1 LNISPTYRG
10 IFFML
15 LAAFGFSIMGGAAKA
30 LKGSFNA
37 GQLVFWRNSIG
48 LLFIGISLINRA
60 PEQTGGK
67 LLRLIFRGLMGTS
80 AVYMLLYCILHLP
93 LGTAMSYNLTSALF
107 IALFSFLLFREY
119 EGRWVLLAVLL
130 GFAGMLFIYKPNI
143 HFPWYYHLAGLLSGI
158 LSAIA
163 YLTVGR
169 LTKYYDTRVIVL
181 SFVLTGVLVP
191 LLFTLLRY
199 LLQLQADEI
208 LFINWRWPQQAEWFP
223 VILMGTSALF
233 GQYFVT
239 KAYGADKAGIVSAI
253 SYAGIIFSIFIGMML
268 GDAFPDIVSLL
279 GIVCIIISGLIIS
292 FIKKRNEAKRVNA

>member
-1 LNISPTYRG
+1 
-10 IFFML
+10 ML
-15 LAAFGFSIMGGAAKA
+15 LAALGFSIMGGAAKT

-37 GQLVFWRNSIG
+37 GQLVFWRNIVG
-48 LLFIGISLINRA
+48 LIVVVISLINRA
-60 PEQTGGK
+60 PEHTGGK
-67 LLRLIFRGLMGTS
+67 FRRLVFRGLMGTS

-107 IALFSFLLFREY
+107 IALFSFVLFKEY

-130 GFAGMLFIYKPNI
+130 GFAGMLLIYKPNI
-143 HFPWYYHLAGLLSGI
+143 HFPWYYHVAGLLSGI

-199 LLQLQADEI
+199 LLQLPADEI

-239 KAYGADKAGIVSAI
+239 KAYSADKAGVVSAI

-268 GDAFPDIVSLL
+268 GDAFPDFVSLL
-279 GIVCIIISGLIIS
+279 GIVFIIVSGLIIS
-292 FIKKRNEAKRVNA
+292 FNKKRNEARRITT

>member
-1 LNISPTYRG
+1 
-10 IFFML
+10 ML
-15 LAAFGFSIMGGAAKA
+15 LAALGFSVMGGAAKM

-37 GQLVFWRNSIG
+37 GQLVFWRNIVG
-48 LLFIGISLINRA
+48 LLVVIISLLNR
-60 PEQTGGK
+60 PPVHTGGK
-67 LLRLIFRGLMGTS
+67 LRRLIFRGLMGTS

-107 IALFSFLLFREY
+107 IALFSFILFKEY

-130 GFAGMLFIYKPNI
+130 GFVGMLLIYKPNI
-143 HFPWYYHLAGLLSGI
+143 HFPWYYHLAGLLSGV

-199 LLQLQADEI
+199 LLQLPADEV

-223 VILMGTSALF
+223 VLLMGLSALF

-239 KAYGADKAGIVSAI
+239 KAYGADKAGVVSAI
-253 SYAGIIFSIFIGMML
+253 SYAGIIFSIFIGMLL
-268 GDAFPDIVSLL
+268 GDAFPDMISSL
-279 GIVCIIISGLIIS
+279 GIICIIISGLIIS
-292 FIKKRNEAKRVNA
+292 FIKKRNEAQRTSA

>member
-1 LNISPTYRG
+1 
-10 IFFML
+10 ML
-15 LAAFGFSIMGGAAKA
+15 LAALGFSIMGGAAKA

-37 GQLVFWRNSIG
+37 GQLVFWRNIVG
-48 LLFIGISLINRA
+48 LLFITGSLINRA
-60 PEQTGGK
+60 PVQQGGK

-107 IALFSFLLFREY
+107 IALFSFFLFKEY
-119 EGRWVLLAVLL
+119 EGRWVILAVLL
-130 GFAGMLFIYKPNI
+130 GFAGMLLIYKPSI
-143 HFPWYYHLAGLLSGI
+143 HLPWFYNLAGLLSGV

-163 YLTVGR
+163 YITVGK

-191 LLFTLLRY
+191 LLLTSIRALLE
-199 LLQLQADEI
+199 LPADEI
-208 LFINWRWPQQAEWFP
+208 LFINWRWPQQTEWLY
-223 VILMGTSALF
+223 ILLMGSSALF

-253 SYAGIIFSIFIGMML
+253 SYAGIIFSIFIGMLL
-268 GDAFPDIVSLL
+268 GDAFPDTVSLY
-279 GIVCIIISGLIIS
+279 GILLIIISGLIIS
-292 FIKKRNEAKRVNA
+292 FIKKRRSADAA

>member
-1 LNISPTYRG
+1 
-10 IFFML
+10 ML
-15 LAAFGFSIMGGAAKA
+15 LAALGFSIMGGAAKA

-48 LLFIGISLINRA
+48 LLLITISLVNRA

-130 GFAGMLFIYKPNI
+130 GFAGMLLIYKPNI

-191 LLFTLLRY
+191 LLLTLLRY
-199 LLQLQADEI
+199 LLQLPADEI
-208 LFINWRWPQQAEWFP
+208 LFINWHWPQQAEWFP

-268 GDAFPDIVSLL
+268 GDAFPNIVSLA
-279 GIVCIIISGLIIS
+279 GIACIIISGLIIS
-292 FIKKRNEAKRVNA
+292 FIKKQNEAKRISA

>member
-1 LNISPTYRG
+1 
-10 IFFML
+10 ML
-15 LAAFGFSIMGGAAKA
+15 LAAFGFSVMGGAAKA

-37 GQLVFWRNSIG
+37 GQLVFWRNIVG
-48 LLFIGISLINRA
+48 LLFITGSLINRA
-60 PEQTGGK
+60 PVQQGGK

-107 IALFSFLLFREY
+107 IALFSFFLFKEY
-119 EGRWVLLAVLL
+119 EGRWVILAVLL
-130 GFAGMLFIYKPNI
+130 GFAGMLLIYKPSI
-143 HFPWYYHLAGLLSGI
+143 HLPWQYHLAGLLSGV

-163 YLTVGR
+163 YITVGK

-191 LLFTLLRY
+191 LLFTSIRSLLE
-199 LLQLQADEI
+199 LPADEM
-208 LFINWRWPQQAEWFP
+208 LFINWRWPQQTEWWY
-223 VILMGTSALF
+223 ILLMGSSALF

-253 SYAGIIFSIFIGMML
+253 SYAGIIFSIIIGMLL
-268 GDAFPDIVSLL
+268 GDAFPDTVSLFGILLIIVS
-279 GIVCIIISGLIIS
+279 GLMIS
-292 FIKKRNEAKRVNA
+292 FIKRRNAEAA

>member
-1 LNISPTYRG
+1 
-10 IFFML
+10 ML
-15 LAAFGFSIMGGAAKA
+15 LAAFGFSVMGGAAKV

-37 GQLVFWRNSIG
+37 GQLVFWRNIVG
-48 LLFIGISLINRA
+48 LLFITGSLLNRA
-60 PEQTGGK
+60 PQQTGGK

-107 IALFSFLLFREY
+107 IALFTFLLFKEY
-119 EGRWVLLAVLL
+119 EGRWVILAVLL
-130 GFAGMLFIYKPNI
+130 GFAGMLLIYKPSI
-143 HFPWYYHLAGLLSGI
+143 HLPWFYHLAGLLSGI

-163 YLTVGR
+163 YITVGK

-191 LLFTLLRY
+191 LLFTSIRA
-199 LLQLQADEI
+199 LLQLPADEI
-208 LFINWRWPQQAEWFP
+208 LFIHWRWPQQTEWLY
-223 VILMGTSALF
+223 VLLMGSSALF

-253 SYAGIIFSIFIGMML
+253 SYAGIIFSIFIGMLL
-268 GDAFPDIVSLL
+268 GDAFPDMISLL
-279 GIVCIIISGLIIS
+279 GILLIICSGLIIS
-292 FIKKRNEAKRVNA
+292 FIKRRNAEAS

>member
-1 LNISPTYRG
+1 
-10 IFFML
+10 ML
-15 LAAFGFSIMGGAAKA
+15 LAALGFSVMGGAAKM

-37 GQLVFWRNSIG
+37 GQLVFWRNIVG
-48 LLFIGISLINRA
+48 LVVVVISLLNRA
-60 PEQTGGK
+60 PEHTGGK
-67 LLRLIFRGLMGTS
+67 LRRLIFRGLMGTS

-107 IALFSFLLFREY
+107 IALFSFLLFKEY

-130 GFAGMLFIYKPNI
+130 GFAGMLLIYKPNI

-181 SFVLTGVLVP
+181 SFVLTGVLAP

-199 LLQLQADEI
+199 ILQLPADEI
-208 LFINWRWPQQAEWFP
+208 LFINWRWPLQDEWFP
-223 VILMGTSALF
+223 VLLMGISALF

-268 GDAFPDIVSLL
+268 GDAFPDMISST

-292 FIKKRNEAKRVNA
+292 FIKKRNEAQRTNA

>member
-1 LNISPTYRG
+1 LKISPVYRG
-10 IFFML
+10 IVYML
-15 LAAFGFSIMGGAAKA
+15 LAALGFSIMGGAAKV

-48 LLFIGISLINRA
+48 LLFITISLINRA
-60 PEQTGGK
+60 PDQTGGK

-107 IALFSFLLFREY
+107 IALFSFLLFKEY
-119 EGRWVLLAVLL
+119 EGRWVVLAVLL
-130 GFAGMLFIYKPNI
+130 GFAGMLLIYKPAI

-191 LLFTLLRY
+191 LLFTLLLS
-199 LLQLQADEI
+199 LLQLPADEI

-223 VILMGTSALF
+223 VLLMGTSALF

-268 GDAFPDIVSLL
+268 GDAFPDTVSLM
-279 GIVCIIISGLIIS
+279 GIGCIIISGLIIS
-292 FIKKRNEAKRVNA
+292 FIKKQNEAKRENV

>member
-1 LNISPTYRG
+1 
-10 IFFML
+10 ML
-15 LAAFGFSIMGGAAKA
+15 LAALGFSVMGGAAKM
-30 LKGSFNA
+30 LKGSFNG
-37 GQLVFWRNSIG
+37 GQLVFWRNIVG
-48 LLFIGISLINRA
+48 LLVVIISLLNRA
-60 PEQTGGK
+60 PVHTGGK
-67 LLRLIFRGLMGTS
+67 LRRLIFRGLMGTS

-107 IALFSFLLFREY
+107 IAIFSFLLFKEY

-130 GFAGMLFIYKPNI
+130 GFVGMLLIYKPNI

-191 LLFTLLRY
+191 LLFTFIRY
-199 LLQLQADEI
+199 ILQLPADEI
-208 LFINWRWPQQAEWFP
+208 LFINWRCPHQSEWFP
-223 VILMGTSALF
+223 VLLMGLSALF

-268 GDAFPDIVSLL
+268 GDAFPDMISSL

-292 FIKKRNEAKRVNA
+292 FIKKQNDAKRINA

>member
-1 LNISPTYRG
+1 
-10 IFFML
+10 ML
-15 LAAFGFSIMGGAAKA
+15 LAALGFSIMGGAAKV

-37 GQLVFWRNSIG
+37 GQLVFWRNIVG
-48 LLFIGISLINRA
+48 LLVVVISLMNRA
-60 PEQTGGK
+60 PEHTGGK
-67 LLRLIFRGLMGTS
+67 FRRLVFRGLMGTS

-107 IALFSFLLFREY
+107 IALFSFLLFKEY

-130 GFAGMLFIYKPNI
+130 GFAGMLLIYKPNI

-169 LTKYYDTRVIVL
+169 LTQYYDTRVIVL
-181 SFVLTGVLVP
+181 SFVLTGVVVP

-199 LLQLQADEI
+199 LLQLPADDI

-239 KAYGADKAGIVSAI
+239 KAYGADKAGVVSAI

-268 GDAFPDIVSLL
+268 GDAFPDTVSLL
-279 GIVCIIISGLIIS
+279 GIVCIIVSGLIIS
-292 FIKKRNEAKRVNA
+292 FIKKRNEARRITP

>member
-1 LNISPTYRG
+1 LKISPVYRG
-10 IFFML
+10 IVYML
-15 LAAFGFSIMGGAAKA
+15 LAALGFSIMGGAAKV

-48 LLFIGISLINRA
+48 LLFITISLINRA
-60 PEQTGGK
+60 PDQTGGK

-107 IALFSFLLFREY
+107 IALFSFLLFKEY
-119 EGRWVLLAVLL
+119 EGRWVVLAVLL
-130 GFAGMLFIYKPNI
+130 GFAGMLLIYKPAI

-199 LLQLQADEI
+199 LLQLPADEI

-223 VILMGTSALF
+223 VLLMGASALF

-268 GDAFPDIVSLL
+268 GDAFPDTVSLM
-279 GIVCIIISGLIIS
+279 GIGCIIISGLIIS
-292 FIKKRNEAKRVNA
+292 FIKKQNEAKRENV

>member
-1 LNISPTYRG
+1 
-10 IFFML
+10 ML
-15 LAAFGFSIMGGAAKA
+15 LAAFGFSVMGGAAKV

-37 GQLVFWRNSIG
+37 GQLVFWRNIVG
-48 LLFIGISLINRA
+48 LLFITGSLLNRA
-60 PEQTGGK
+60 PQQTGGK

-107 IALFSFLLFREY
+107 IALFTFLLFKEY
-119 EGRWVLLAVLL
+119 EGRWVILAVLL
-130 GFAGMLFIYKPNI
+130 GFAGMLLIYKPSI
-143 HFPWYYHLAGLLSGI
+143 HLPWFYHLAGLLSGI

-163 YLTVGR
+163 YITVGK

-191 LLFTLLRY
+191 LLFTSIRA
-199 LLQLQADEI
+199 LLQLPADEI
-208 LFINWRWPQQAEWFP
+208 LFIHWRWPQQTEWLY
-223 VILMGTSALF
+223 VLLMGSSALF

-253 SYAGIIFSIFIGMML
+253 SYAGIIFSIFIGLML
-268 GDAFPDIVSLL
+268 GDAFPDVVSLL
-279 GIVCIIISGLIIS
+279 GILLIICSGLLIS
-292 FIKKRNEAKRVNA
+292 FIKKRQDLDAR

>member
-1 LNISPTYRG
+1 
-10 IFFML
+10 M
-15 LAAFGFSIMGGAAKA
+15 

-37 GQLVFWRNSIG
+37 GQLVFWRNIVG
-48 LLFIGISLINRA
+48 LLVVIISLLNR
-60 PEQTGGK
+60 PPVHTGGK
-67 LLRLIFRGLMGTS
+67 LRRLIFRGLMGTS

-107 IALFSFLLFREY
+107 IALFSFILFKEY

-130 GFAGMLFIYKPNI
+130 GFVGMLLIYKPNI
-143 HFPWYYHLAGLLSGI
+143 HFPWYYHLAGLLSGV

-199 LLQLQADEI
+199 LLQLPADEV

-223 VILMGTSALF
+223 VLLMGLSALF

-253 SYAGIIFSIFIGMML
+253 SYAGIIFSIFIGMLL
-268 GDAFPDIVSLL
+268 GDAFPDMISSL

-292 FIKKRNEAKRVNA
+292 FIKKRNEAQRTSA

>member
-1 LNISPTYRG
+1 
-10 IFFML
+10 
-15 LAAFGFSIMGGAAKA
+15 
-30 LKGSFNA
+30 
-37 GQLVFWRNSIG
+37 
-48 LLFIGISLINRA
+48 
-60 PEQTGGK
+60 
-67 LLRLIFRGLMGTS
+67 MGTS

-107 IALFSFLLFREY
+107 IALFSFLLFKEY

-130 GFAGMLFIYKPNI
+130 GFAGMLLIYKPNI
-143 HFPWYYHLAGLLSGI
+143 HFPWHYHLAGLLSGI

-199 LLQLQADEI
+199 LLQLPADEI
-208 LFINWRWPQQAEWFP
+208 LFINWRWPQKAEWFP

-239 KAYGADKAGIVSAI
+239 KAYGADKAGVVSAI

-268 GDAFPDIVSLL
+268 GDAFPDTVSLL
-279 GIVCIIISGLIIS
+279 GIMCIIISGLIIS
-292 FIKKRNEAKRVNA
+292 FIKKQNETRRITT

>member
-1 LNISPTYRG
+1 
-10 IFFML
+10 ML
-15 LAAFGFSIMGGAAKA
+15 LAALGFSIMGGAAKV

-37 GQLVFWRNSIG
+37 GQLVFWRNIVG
-48 LLFIGISLINRA
+48 LLVVVISLLNRA
-60 PEQTGGK
+60 PVHTGGK
-67 LLRLIFRGLMGTS
+67 LRRLIFRGLMGTA

-107 IALFSFLLFREY
+107 IALFSFILFKEY
-119 EGRWVLLAVLL
+119 EGKWVMLAVLL
-130 GFAGMLFIYKPNI
+130 GFAGMLLIYKPNI

-199 LLQLQADEI
+199 LLQLPADEI
-208 LFINWRWPQQAEWFP
+208 LFINWAWPQQSEWFP
-223 VILMGTSALF
+223 VLLMGISALF

-253 SYAGIIFSIFIGMML
+253 SYAGIIFSIFIGMFL
-268 GDAFPDIVSLL
+268 GDAFPDALSLG
-279 GIVCIIISGLIIS
+279 GILLIIISGLIIS
-292 FIKKRNEAKRVNA
+292 FIKKRQSVAAA

>member
-1 LNISPTYRG
+1 
-10 IFFML
+10 ML
-15 LAAFGFSIMGGAAKA
+15 LAAFGFSVMGGAAKA

-37 GQLVFWRNSIG
+37 GQLVFWRNIVG
-48 LLFIGISLINRA
+48 LLFIAGSLINRA
-60 PEQTGGK
+60 PVQQGGK

-107 IALFSFLLFREY
+107 IALFSFFLFKEY
-119 EGRWVLLAVLL
+119 EGRWVILAVLL
-130 GFAGMLFIYKPNI
+130 GFAGMLLIYKPSI
-143 HFPWYYHLAGLLSGI
+143 HLPWFYHLAGLLSGI

-163 YLTVGR
+163 YITVGK

-191 LLFTLLRY
+191 LLFTSIRSSLDLP
-199 LLQLQADEI
+199 ADEI
-208 LFINWRWPQQAEWFP
+208 LFINWRWPQETEWWY
-223 VILMGTSALF
+223 ILLMGSSALF

-253 SYAGIIFSIFIGMML
+253 SYAGIIFSIFIGMLL
-268 GDAFPDIVSLL
+268 GDAFPDTVSLY
-279 GIVCIIISGLIIS
+279 GILFIIMSGLIIS
-292 FIKKRNEAKRVNA
+292 FIKKKQSADAA